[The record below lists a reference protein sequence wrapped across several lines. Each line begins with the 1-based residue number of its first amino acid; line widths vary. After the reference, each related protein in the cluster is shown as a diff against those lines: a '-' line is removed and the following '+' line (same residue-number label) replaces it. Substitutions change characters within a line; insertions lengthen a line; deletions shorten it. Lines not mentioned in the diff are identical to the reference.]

1 MIENYLN
8 KTLKKDK
15 KINHIYIA
23 NSKLVLISDNS
34 YFIEIDLEKF
44 KVSSIKK
51 IPLIFIAMLFLK
63 NEMIFVD
70 KKREFIDLIKNLI
83 CY

>member
-8 KTLKKDK
+8 KNFKKKKIK

-34 YFIEIDLEKF
+34 YFIEIDLENLTS
-44 KVSSIKK
+44 VQLKK
-51 IPLIFIAMLFLK
+51 IP
-63 NEMIFVD
+63 
-70 KKREFIDLIKNLI
+70 
-83 CY
+83 